1 LSSAVHADQL
11 IQLTVLRAV
20 PICRS
25 RIRRLHAC
33 STNTNGKPRRST
45 HCNPVFYVG
54 ALVRQTQRRR
64 VEVLE
69 ALGATPEELARLKA
83 PIGLFPSQDPRS
95 LAMSAL
101 AEIVKIR
108 TASRGGAQ

>member
-1 LSSAVHADQL
+1 MTLFAVEGAAGCGK
-11 IQLTVLRAV
+11 T
-20 PICRS
+20 CR
-25 RIRRLHAC
+25 LME
-33 STNTNGKPRRST
+33 
-45 HCNPVFYVG
+45 
-54 ALVRQTQRRR
+54 ALG
-64 VEVLE
+64 E

-83 PIGLFPSQDPRS
+83 PTGLFPSQDPRS